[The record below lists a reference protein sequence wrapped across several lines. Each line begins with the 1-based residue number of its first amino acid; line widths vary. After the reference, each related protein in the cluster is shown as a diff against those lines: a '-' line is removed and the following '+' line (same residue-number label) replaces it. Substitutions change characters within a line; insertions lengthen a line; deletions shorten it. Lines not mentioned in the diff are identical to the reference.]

1 LVEMCPSRIAIMF
14 NCFVIIFASY
24 GYLYMDTRGLPS
36 ECTENALET
45 RVQLPLNGKVKPEG
59 KGKALFSEIKD
70 VQNGIGNSIEF

>member
-1 LVEMCPSRIAIMF
+1 MGI
-14 NCFVIIFASY
+14 
-24 GYLYMDTRGLPS
+24 RGPPS

-45 RVQLPLNGKVKPEG
+45 RVQLPLIGKVKPEG